1 MRQSTKS
8 ASAKSSS
15 STDRRPRL
23 DALTVL
29 AGGLMVLAPAAVNAK
44 NAYAMDMQ
52 RIAWQSYRHRI
63 DMKSLPRPEWPRP
76 F

>member
-1 MRQSTKS
+1 MKTLAYQL
-8 ASAKSSS
+8 AAIIV
-15 STDRRPRL
+15 
-23 DALTVL
+23 ALTVL

-44 NAYAMDMQ
+44 GAYAMDLQ
-52 RIAWQSYRHRI
+52 RIAWRDYQHRI

>member
-1 MRQSTKS
+1 MKTLAYQL
-8 ASAKSSS
+8 AAII
-15 STDRRPRL
+15 